1 MGVPSVTKKINNN
14 KQMKYIFE
22 LNHPKHYYQF
32 KYIMLDLVKGG
43 HKVKVLA
50 RNKDVLLKVLEEEK
64 WEFQIFGSHKKS
76 IQGKIVNTI
85 GLIINYIKI
94 VRKYK
99 PEVIIS
105 KASFYGV
112 FVSRLF
118 NIRSIIFPDSEV
130 VWVTNKIVVPLAS
143 MIITPDSF
151 ELDFGKKHKRIRGF
165 FENCYLHPAYFQPE
179 SKVIEKYQLQK
190 PYSIIRF
197 IGWTA
202 NHDLNA
208 WGFSA
213 EEKTQLVNE
222 LEKFGNV
229 YISSE
234 NILPKK
240 LEKYK
245 LPVPAS
251 KIHHV
256 LHFANLYIGD
266 SQTMA
271 TEAAILGTPAIR
283 SNSFVGPK
291 DMSNFKILEKEYSLL
306 FNYALFSEVLAK
318 SKELFSKPNYK
329 QDWLDKREKYFGLT
343 GNANEEILEL
353 ISKD

>member
-1 MGVPSVTKKINNN
+1 
-14 KQMKYIFE
+14 MKYIVE

-32 KYIMLDLVKGG
+32 KYIMLELIAKG
-43 HKVKVLA
+43 HQIKVLA
-50 RNKDVLLKVLEEEK
+50 RNKDVLLNVLEEEK
-64 WEFQIFGSHKKS
+64 WEFQIFGLHKKS
-76 IQGKIVNTI
+76 ILGKIVNTI
-85 GLIINYIKI
+85 GLIVNYIKI
-94 VRKYK
+94 VRKFK
-99 PEVIIS
+99 PDVIIT

-112 FVSRLF
+112 FVARLF
-118 NIRSIIFPDSEV
+118 NIKSIIFPDSEV
-130 VWVTNKIVVPLAS
+130 VWVTNKIVTPLAS
-143 MIITPDSF
+143 MIITPDNF
-151 ELDFGKKHKRIRGF
+151 ELDFGKKHKRIQGF
-165 FENCYLHPAYFQPE
+165 FENCYLDPEYFQPD
-179 SKVIEKYQLQK
+179 SAVIEKYQLQK

-208 WGFSA
+208 WGFSP

-234 NILPKK
+234 NILPKN

-291 DMSNFKILEKEYSLL
+291 DMSNFKILEKKYALL
-306 FNYALFSEVLAK
+306 FNYSLFSEVLAK
-318 SKELFSKPNYK
+318 SKELFANEKHK
-329 QDWLDKREKYFGLT
+329 QDWLDKREKYFELT
-343 GNANEEILEL
+343 GNANKEILEL
-353 ISKD
+353 ISKN

>member
-1 MGVPSVTKKINNN
+1 
-14 KQMKYIFE
+14 MKYIFE

-32 KYIMLDLVKGG
+32 KYIILALIQSG

-64 WEFQIFGSHKKS
+64 CEFQIFGAHKKS
-76 IQGKIVNTI
+76 IQGKILNTI
-85 GLIINYIKI
+85 GLVFNYMKI
-94 VRKYK
+94 ARKFK

-112 FVSRLF
+112 FVARLF
-118 NIRSIIFPDSEV
+118 NIRSVIFPDSEV

-143 MIITPDSF
+143 VIITPDSF

-165 FENCYLHPAYFQPE
+165 FENCYLHPAYFQPDL
-179 SKVIEKYQLQK
+179 KVIEKYQLQK
-190 PYSIIRF
+190 PYVIIRF

-213 EEKTQLVNE
+213 EEKAQLVNE
-222 LEKFGNV
+222 LEKFGKV
-229 YISSE
+229 YLSSE
-234 NILPKK
+234 NILPKN

-245 LPVPAS
+245 LPVPAA
-251 KIHHV
+251 KIHHA

-306 FNYALFSEVLAK
+306 FNYALFPEVLEK
-318 SKELFSKPNYK
+318 SKELFSNSTYK
-329 QDWLDKREKYFGLT
+329 QDWLDKRKKYFEVT
-343 GNANEEILEL
+343 GNANKEILKL
-353 ISKD
+353 IRKD